1 MFPLTCS
8 AIHPSVCFAVW
19 VAGFWT
25 RSPPLKYDETGR
37 HPARCSKCPKN
48 TSQKSWLAYSSIPQT
63 FLWAVSRRKNDLCKA
78 RLITS
83 CLQRENGSSAKLFV
97 IRSVDC
103 LIVFFGALSTTSPV
117 PSRSIEKS
125 REGRNLLNSA
135 THSKNNP
142 DVPKALQ
149 ARGKIWG
156 SHFDVNCPFFNVVK
170 LTEAERLKGSLAS
183 RSRIVYFRSADAS
196 TLICPSVTSD
206 CLPRQDLQS
215 RQQGAWGSAG
225 GHAPCVPSPALV
237 FTCECHLIRAL
248 FFFIWPP
255 TYIIDFH
262 SSNVYTKVL
271 FDQKTSQAW
280 WLIVCEQLSKALSFV
295 FLSPVANLIKT
306 RYRARDPRHFFQK
319 AQFNESNS
327 KK

>member
-19 VAGFWT
+19 VAGFC
-25 RSPPLKYDETGR
+25 LLFKYDGTGR

-83 CLQRENGSSAKLFV
+83 CPQTEKGSSAKPFV

-103 LIVFFGALSTTSPV
+103 LTGFFWGFEHHKPCPISFHW
-117 PSRSIEKS
+117 KS

-149 ARGKIWG
+149 ARGKCDENLMWTA
-156 SHFDVNCPFFNVVK
+156 PFSMWLNWLKPKGWRDLWHRVPASFTLDP
-170 LTEAERLKGSLAS
+170 LTPLLWSVPSSRPTVYLARTSRADNEELEGRQEDTPPAS
-183 RSRIVYFRSADAS
+183 RHPRW
-196 TLICPSVTSD
+196 
-206 CLPRQDLQS
+206 CL
-215 RQQGAWGSAG
+215 
-225 GHAPCVPSPALV
+225 HV
-237 FTCECHLIRAL
+237 
-248 FFFIWPP
+248 
-255 TYIIDFH
+255 
-262 SSNVYTKVL
+262 NV
-271 FDQKTSQAW
+271 
-280 WLIVCEQLSKALSFV
+280 I
-295 FLSPVANLIKT
+295 
-306 RYRARDPRHFFQK
+306 
-319 AQFNESNS
+319 
-327 KK
+327 